1 MVYLDMMIQHYI
13 LLHMHLLQQR
23 HYQSII
29 FYAEIERYYY
39 DKELGV
45 ILNSDGKKLRN
56 RYDDNIVFHSIR

>member
-1 MVYLDMMIQHYI
+1 MVGI
-13 LLHMHLLQQR
+13 LVNFAPL
-23 HYQSII
+23 
-29 FYAEIERYYY
+29 YAEIERYYY